1 MNVFCN
7 DAVPEAGAPMGD
19 SNGVRNDAVPE
30 AGAPMRLHW
39 PFSGVGGT
47 ANTLVPRI
55 GRA

>member
-19 SNGVRNDAVPE
+19 SSGVRNVAVPE